1 MKKIVEELN
10 KCIAA
15 YPDLLWDKGVELVVG
30 NGKEI
35 KENFWFRCPIKKN
48 RLSKEFEQYTHLH
61 FTPHSVSDVNLN
73 ELKFEPPIDKF
84 PFFDVASGN
93 IISCAESTESKANWK
108 KHPNIKQLVLVS
120 DRNEPYGPLYRGE
133 NRGEKKNLENFI
145 EISNKGK
152 KYYVPKTC
160 YYPLL
165 KEDAVNECRWEN
177 DPVYEAMKEMYEALQ
192 CCLQKK
198 NGKSIF

>member
-1 MKKIVEELN
+1 MKKIAEKLE
-10 KCIAA
+10 KCIEA

-30 NGKEI
+30 NGGEI

-84 PFFDVASGN
+84 PFFDVNSGN
-93 IISCAESTESKANWK
+93 IISFAESIESKANWK
-108 KHPNIKQLVLVS
+108 KHPHIKQLVLVAK
-120 DRNEPYGPLYRGE
+120 EYKLYGPLYRDKKM
-133 NRGEKKNLENFI
+133 NLRDEKMKLENFI

-165 KEDAVNECRWEN
+165 KDDAVNECRLKN
-177 DPVYEAMKEMYEALQ
+177 DVVYKAMKKMYEALQ
-192 CCLQKK
+192 CY
-198 NGKSIF
+198 F